1 MSTNGETK
9 KKKSQ
14 EKAHSDERYKIKMTS
29 AMTRTGLKKRK
40 EKKDGTNP
48 PHNTI
53 MHAEDKK

>member
-1 MSTNGETK
+1 MERQK